1 MALQFSKHY
10 TPAQAR
16 KMLPAVRG
24 WFAQM
29 DAVRPRVHEAEEV
42 FRPRLAAGE
51 DLGGPSTTALVRDLG
66 QLHGLL
72 REFHSREIQLK
83 DTNRGL
89 VDFPALLDG
98 REVFLCWERSEEDIT
113 HWHAID
119 EGFAARQPLW
129 DNSQS

>member
-1 MALQFSKHY
+1 MALQFSNHY
-10 TPAQAR
+10 TPAEAR

-29 DAVRPRVHEAEEV
+29 DAVRPRVHEAEEI

-51 DLGGPSTTALVRDLG
+51 DLGGSATNVFVRDLG
-66 QLHGLL
+66 RLHDLI

-83 DTNRGL
+83 DVKRGL

-98 REVFLCWERSEEDIT
+98 REVFLCWERAEDDIT

-119 EGFAARQPLW
+119 EEFSGRQPLW
-129 DNSQS
+129 GNSRS